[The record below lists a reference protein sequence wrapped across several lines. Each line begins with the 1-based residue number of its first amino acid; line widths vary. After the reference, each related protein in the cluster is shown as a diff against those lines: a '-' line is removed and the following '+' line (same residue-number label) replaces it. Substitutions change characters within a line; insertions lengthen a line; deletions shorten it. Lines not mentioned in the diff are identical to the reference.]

1 MRREKDMS
9 IQPAS
14 TIDWRKRFFIAL
26 TILAWL
32 VIAGIVIWAVG
43 YIASTVVLLTIAA
56 LLSYIIYPL
65 VKLLHR
71 ILPRPL
77 AVLVAFL
84 LMLALLIFILYFVVL
99 VAVEQLVLLINVIQ
113 SVIQHPA
120 NYSQYQFALD
130 WLSKAGISPTQFNIS
145 TQQVLSYVQSA
156 INGIIPLISSVF
168 GMFING
174 IILASLCVYFMTDGG
189 RIIGWLRHK
198 TPIKQRA
205 QINTLLD
212 MVEKSLGGYIRGQV
226 ILAVIITAIIS
237 IGALIVGLPYV
248 ILLAV
253 IVFVCEFIPII
264 GAYISGAIAI
274 LISLTMGW
282 QTALI
287 MIIFISIV
295 NGVLEGQILAPRI
308 LGQSIGLHPIVSITA
323 LLIGSQLFG
332 IMGAV
337 LAAPLA
343 GILQAIITASWSAW
357 RAHHPDQFPDEL
369 PPSKLEQPSS
379 PPVET

>member
-1 MRREKDMS
+1 MS
-9 IQPAS
+9 TQPAS
-14 TIDWRKRFFIAL
+14 IVDWRRRFFIAL

-32 VIAGIVIWAVG
+32 VIVGIVIWAVG

-56 LLSYIIYPL
+56 LLSYVIYPL

-71 ILPRPL
+71 ILPRPI

-84 LMLALLIFILYFVVL
+84 LMLALLIFVLYFVVL
-99 VAVEQLVLLINVIQ
+99 VAVEQLVLLINFIQ
-113 SVIQHPA
+113 SAIQHPA
-120 NYSQYQFALD
+120 NYSQYQYILD
-130 WLSKAGISPTQFNIS
+130 WLSKAGISPTQFDVS

-156 INGIIPLISSVF
+156 INGIIPLVSSVF
-168 GMFING
+168 GVFIDG

-189 RIIGWLRHK
+189 RIIDWLRHK

-226 ILAVIITAIIS
+226 ILAVVITAIIS

-274 LISLTMGW
+274 LISLTLGW
-282 QTALI
+282 QTAII
-287 MIIFISIV
+287 MIVFISIV

-308 LGQSIGLHPIVSITA
+308 LGQSIGLHPIVSISA

-343 GILQAIITASWSAW
+343 GILQAIIAASWSTW
-357 RAHHPDQFPDEL
+357 RAHHPDQFPAET
-369 PPSKLEQPSS
+369 PPAKLEQPRLEEPSS
-379 PPVET
+379 PSVEM

>member
-1 MRREKDMS
+1 MS
-9 IQPAS
+9 TQSAS
-14 TIDWRKRFFIAL
+14 TIDWQKRFFIAL

-32 VIAGIVIWAVG
+32 VISGIILWAIG
-43 YIASTVVLLTIAA
+43 HITGTIILLTIAA
-56 LLSYIIYPL
+56 LLSYVIYPL

-71 ILPRPL
+71 VLPRPL

-84 LMLALLIFILYFVVL
+84 LMLALLVFILYFVVL
-99 VAVEQLVLLINVIQ
+99 VAVEQLVLLINLIQ
-113 SVIQHPA
+113 SVVQHPA
-120 NYSQYQFALD
+120 NYSQYQFILD
-130 WLSKAGISPTQFNIS
+130 WLSKAGISPTQFGVS
-145 TQQVLSYVQSA
+145 TQQVLSYVESA
-156 INGIIPLISSVF
+156 ISGIIPLVSSIF
-168 GMFING
+168 GVFING

-189 RIIGWLRHK
+189 RIISWLRHK

-205 QINTLLD
+205 QINSLLD
-212 MVEKSLGGYIRGQV
+212 MIEKSLGGYIRGQV
-226 ILAVIITAIIS
+226 ILAVIITVIIS
-237 IGALIVGLPYV
+237 VGALIIGVPYV

-264 GAYISGAIAI
+264 GAYISGVVAI

-287 MIIFISIV
+287 MVVFISIV

-308 LGQSIGLHPIVSITA
+308 LGQSIGLHPIISITA

-332 IMGAV
+332 VLGAI

-343 GILQAIITASWSAW
+343 GILQAIITAAWSTW
-357 RAHHPDQFPDEL
+357 RANHPDQFPDEA
-369 PPSKLEQPSS
+369 PPKLEQPSS
-379 PPVET
+379 PIVGD